1 MDKDLV
7 KRTESYTKEFKRI
20 NIGDLYFKK
29 GPSRLKIKT
38 SKKIGQKSYRFLIV
52 MTHLKNKFCF
62 MFVCLH

>member
-29 GPSRLKIKT
+29 GPSTLKIKT
-38 SKKIGQKSYRFLIV
+38 IKKIGQKSIDFRLLI
-52 MTHLKNKFCF
+52 LKKYSEKNI
-62 MFVCLH
+62 